1 VSKRIDS
8 TKNPTLKTLVEL
20 KERKGREAQRRY
32 LIEGSREAERA
43 FQGGERVRILLVCP
57 ELLDAEG
64 RRLRKKAEGEGREVL
79 ELSKA
84 AFEKLSLRQNPDGV
98 IAVAEMRKK
107 TLADVTLEENAL
119 VLVIDGLEK
128 PGNIGALL
136 RTADAVNVD
145 AVFISG
151 SGTDLYNPN
160 VIRASMGS
168 LFSRPVL
175 AVDTNELIQFL
186 RSKNFKIVA
195 ATPHTENLYWHE
207 DFTKSTAI
215 ILGTEHEG
223 LSKEWLESATALVKI
238 PMGGLA
244 DSLNVATA
252 GAILLYEALRQRQK
266 P

>member
-1 VSKRIDS
+1 M
-8 TKNPTLKTLVEL
+8 LAEL
-20 KERKGREAQRRY
+20 KERKGRESQGRY
-32 LIEGSREAERA
+32 LIEGSRETQRA
-43 FQGGERVRILLVCP
+43 FQGEERVRILLVCP
-57 ELLDAEG
+57 ELLHAEG
-64 RRLRKKAEGEGREVL
+64 KRLKAKAEGESIEVL

-98 IAVAEMRKK
+98 IAVAEIQKK
-107 TLADVTLEENAL
+107 TLADVTLKENAL

-136 RTADAVNVD
+136 RTADAVNTD
-145 AVFISG
+145 AVLVSG

-175 AVDTNELIQFL
+175 ALDTNELIHFL

-195 ATPHTENLYWHE
+195 ATPHTDKLYWHE

-215 ILGTEHEG
+215 VLGTEHEG
-223 LSKEWLESATALVKI
+223 LGDEWLRVATSRVKI

-252 GAILLYEALRQRQK
+252 GALLLYETLRQRQQ
-266 P
+266 